1 MVRGGGGGGAT
12 LVVGDVSKLMSFSV
26 GGDELPKFKVSLSPP
41 WIEKKRA
48 ENSHTKQTKTQSP
61 YSKYVLGL
69 LTTETNVALDMS
81 GTSLGGGDSP

>member
-41 WIEKKRA
+41 WIEKKTVPKT
-48 ENSHTKQTKTQSP
+48 HTQNRQRHNHP
-61 YSKYVLGL
+61 KYVLGL

>member
-12 LVVGDVSKLMSFSV
+12 FDVGDVSKLMSFIS
-26 GGDELPKFKVSLSPP
+26 GEELPKFKVSLSPP

-48 ENSHTKQTKTQSP
+48 KNSHTKQTKTQSP